1 MEKANQDPEPNARNF
16 KGQGD
21 REVYDPVTGRTVWI
35 RDAKLQGEAGSRL
48 SLPSRYR
55 PSGATDMPPFRTV
68 DYQKLSIM
76 DPNKLDPSQPFK
88 GGPATNRP
96 KENANI
102 HHTTPTPV
110 EPTNISMMPFPPP
123 VDTEGLKTIA
133 NTINLYA
140 MLIIAGLGVIWFFT
154 AFRGAGWKSFLFFS
168 EIIGAV
174 ALCVFFAHGLVIRKI
189 EKEFESIR
197 QYMHQE
203 RGEQYVPPTPE
214 YVVSLV
220 SFLSETR
227 CSPQRFLH
235 RSTEWLNAF
244 TKVVWPLINPDMFIS
259 VIDMIE
265 DVMQASLPG
274 FVDAVKVRSDWPE
287 VSRAAALA
295 EN

>member
-1 MEKANQDPEPNARNF
+1 
-16 KGQGD
+16 
-21 REVYDPVTGRTVWI
+21 
-35 RDAKLQGEAGSRL
+35 
-48 SLPSRYR
+48 
-55 PSGATDMPPFRTV
+55 
-68 DYQKLSIM
+68 M

-123 VDTEGLKTIA
+123 VDSEGLKNIA

-197 QYMHQE
+197 QYMHQQ
-203 RGEQYVPPTPE
+203 RGEEYVPPTPE
-214 YVVSLV
+214 YVFLYYACFVPLCVLV
-220 SFLSETR
+220 ARDLVANLAVF
-227 CSPQRFLH
+227 PQ
-235 RSTEWLNAF
+235 
-244 TKVVWPLINPDMFIS
+244 
-259 VIDMIE
+259 IDR
-265 DVMQASLPG
+265 VAQR
-274 FVDAVKVRSDWPE
+274 VH
-287 VSRAAALA
+287 
-295 EN
+295 